1 MMSFAP
7 QLKFAFT
14 GFDLLKL
21 AILNLDSISTLANC
35 QGKGALEPGFII

>member
-1 MMSFAP
+1 MSFAP
-7 QLKFAFT
+7 QLKYPFA

-21 AILNLDSISTLANC
+21 AILNLDSISTLANF